1 MMLVRHVFYL
11 HTNMQPGQYPY
22 WVPLKVRASDENI
35 NSTCSQHGLTG
46 MRVSTQKT
54 ELIGQGQ

>member
-35 NSTCSQHGLTG
+35 NSTCSQHGLMG
-46 MRVSTQKT
+46 MRVST
-54 ELIGQGQ
+54 